1 MRGAAVDLAI
11 LLPSWQLHLRAERK
25 SPDTVESYGDG
36 ERRFLVWADGEG
48 RPQCLTGPASTP
60 SPPTC
65 SRPAANRLLPALGS
79 SPSGASRPGCSR
91 RARATLTTCSASR
104 RPSWTLTHG
113 VPLDVVSEI
122 LGHSSIA
129 MTGDVHGHVAPDV
142 SCEAVDTPGGAVLGE

>member
-1 MRGAAVDLAI
+1 MLDRADAGAY
-11 LLPSWQLHLRAERK
+11 LLEAGGEPATARPPQL
-25 SPDTVESYGDG
+25 V
-36 ERRFLVWADGEG
+36 
-48 RPQCLTGPASTP
+48 
-60 SPPTC
+60 
-65 SRPAANRLLPALGS
+65 
-79 SPSGASRPGCSR
+79 SGASRPGCSR

-113 VPLDVVSEI
+113 VPLEVVSEI